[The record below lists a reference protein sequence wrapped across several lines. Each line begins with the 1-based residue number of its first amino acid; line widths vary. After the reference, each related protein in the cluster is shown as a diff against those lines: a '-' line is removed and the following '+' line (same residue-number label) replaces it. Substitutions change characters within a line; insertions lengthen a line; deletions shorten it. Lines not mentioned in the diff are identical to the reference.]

1 MNEWDN
7 QEKRKQEQEQLE
19 ASLYRSRSRLHGSGL
34 TQDQQD
40 ETDFRRHF
48 PQFSKVEI
56 SCSRTS
62 ARSSSHCRTTGL
74 FVFVLQFLLVRFGLL
89 IAVTEACSLPDSSQ
103 QHMQRLMGN

>member
-1 MNEWDN
+1 MVNEWDN

-40 ETDFRRHF
+40 ETDFRRYF

-56 SCSRTS
+56 SGSRTFALDS
-62 ARSSSHCRTTGL
+62 LSLLYSSYWLGL
-74 FVFVLQFLLVRFGLL
+74 IF
-89 IAVTEACSLPDSSQ
+89 
-103 QHMQRLMGN
+103 